1 MSKILI
7 IPDVHG
13 RTFWRVAE
21 EVINEMDKVVFLG
34 DYLDPYPD
42 ENITPDDALNEFYKI
57 LEFKD
62 KYPEKVVLLIGNHDM
77 HYIELRFGNASRM
90 NKLRRVEIH
99 ELFMDDIK
107 NFQLVYL
114 LEDKYL
120 FSHAGVYQKWLES
133 SGLHGEDLL
142 NTSKIL
148 TDYWYVLDAYTWYRG
163 GYDIVGSC
171 VWADLRE
178 SLHMEL
184 LPNVIQI
191 IGHTQVTKPYITAKL
206 RCLDTR
212 TCYIL
217 NTETDEIKQYPEN
230 VSKENN

>member
-34 DYLDPYPD
+34 DYLDPYPE

-57 LEFKD
+57 LEFKN

-77 HYIELRFGNASRM
+77 HYIELRFSDASRM
-90 NKLRRVEIH
+90 NKFRRVEIH
-99 ELFMDDIK
+99 ELFLDNIQK
-107 NFQLVYL
+107 FQLVYL
-114 LEDKYL
+114 FEDKYL
-120 FSHAGVYQKWLES
+120 FSHAGVYQKWLEF
-133 SGLHGEDLL
+133 SGIHGEDLL
-142 NTSKIL
+142 DTKKIL
-148 TDYWYVLDAYTWYRG
+148 QDYWYILDVCSWYRG

-178 SLHMEL
+178 SLQMEL
-184 LPNVIQI
+184 LPNVTQI
-191 IGHTQVTKPYITAKL
+191 IGHTQIIKPYITAKL
-206 RCLDTR
+206 RCLDTS

-217 NTETDEIKQYPEN
+217 NTETDAIKQYPEN
-230 VSKENN
+230 VSEENN

>member
-1 MSKILI
+1 
-7 IPDVHG
+7 
-13 RTFWRVAE
+13 
-21 EVINEMDKVVFLG
+21 
-34 DYLDPYPD
+34 
-42 ENITPDDALNEFYKI
+42 
-57 LEFKD
+57 
-62 KYPEKVVLLIGNHDM
+62 M

-90 NKLRRVEIH
+90 DKFRRVEIH

-114 LEDKYL
+114 LENKYL

-142 NTSKIL
+142 DTSKIL
-148 TDYWYVLDAYTWYRG
+148 TDYWYALDAYTWYRG

-171 VWADLRE
+171 IWADLRE
-178 SLHMEL
+178 SLYMDL

-191 IGHTQVTKPYITAKL
+191 IGHTQIIKPYITAKL
-206 RCLDTR
+206 RCLDTQ
-212 TCYIL
+212 TCYVL